1 MGSGS
6 KQLGL
11 SSIVGPKKRAGWE
24 MGQQEYELVPRDSG
38 TTGWRI
44 SLLSHTTG
52 PSIITLKVVGEVLP
66 TLLGRGAPWKH
77 LFFL

>member
-1 MGSGS
+1 M
-6 KQLGL
+6 
-11 SSIVGPKKRAGWE
+11 PK
-24 MGQQEYELVPRDSG
+24 DSG